1 MHIYGPWE
9 RRGRVFVAKTRLRTA
24 ETLLSQR
31 PSVAVACSVAV
42 VVTAPPRRGGVAA
55 DRARDVTGRLRSQ
68 GLLARA
74 LGGVVYLLA
83 SPMTDP
89 VACAPLQAKLD
100 AAVRAACAGG
110 K

>member
-1 MHIYGPWE
+1 VALSTVPGVASTTTLGTVLSVELEGAAGYG
-9 RRGRVFVAKTRLRTA
+9 
-24 ETLLSQR
+24 
-31 PSVAVACSVAV
+31 
-42 VVTAPPRRGGVAA
+42 GGVAA
-55 DRARDVTGRLRSQ
+55 DRAREVTGRLRSQ
-68 GLLARA
+68 GVLARP